1 VIHGLATVA
10 ASTFRTLP
18 ALCAATLIAGS
29 AWIMFVSLIN
39 VLLLNHAADWVRA
52 RVLSFSIL
60 VVQGAV
66 AAGSAAWG
74 AVAAR
79 FGLHSTLLFAGAGTV
94 ATTARALFLQ
104 LPDAT
109 VDLTAWNHWPLPSF
123 DDDSLP
129 AGADSGPV
137 LVTVEYDVA
146 PENAREF
153 VKALRRYGRIRR
165 RDGAMRWGMFRD
177 LEKPDRYVETFIVV
191 SWAEHLRQHDRFT
204 HADRELEER
213 LYRLIRGSPMVRH
226 LVSAGTDR

>member
-1 VIHGLATVA
+1 MLLTGSGLAC
-10 ASTFRTLP
+10 F
-18 ALCAATLIAGS
+18 
-29 AWIMFVSLIN
+29 
-39 VLLLNHAADWVRA
+39 
-52 RVLSFSIL
+52 FSIL

-79 FGLHSTLLFAGAGTV
+79 FGVHSALLCAGAGTV
-94 ATTARALFLQ
+94 ATSALALFLR

-109 VDLTAWNHWPLPSF
+109 VDLTAWNHWPLPCF

-137 LVTVEYDVA
+137 LVTVEYDVT
-146 PENAREF
+146 PENARQF
-153 VKALRRYGRIRR
+153 VNALRRYGRIRR
-165 RDGAMRWGMFRD
+165 RDDAMRWGMFRD

-204 HADRELEER
+204 RADRELEER
-213 LYRLIRGSPMVRH
+213 LYRLIRGSPTVRH
-226 LVSAGTDR
+226 MVSVGTDR